1 MISIRRKGGKTQSNQ
16 RPVLDLNLPE
26 QSRAPRETVLN
37 DAKKCSR
44 WLERLPRANLGEV
57 SRRIFNAII
66 DFNRIEML
74 PKTRLRIA
82 ELFLPEVAYI
92 VANLEKYYIDSAL
105 PLSRKNRK
113 IAILCREL
121 YLELTLSYKIIVSQL
136 VNQQRQFDNALLIVS
151 LHRAVCYLGMVHRQS
166 AQHYEASPEGSWQE
180 LHKLYAY
187 AWQNNI
193 CRIPV
198 RIENKAQ
205 TTESTLEDLYTQ
217 VCTLSIC
224 APHQLTNAQLQA
236 LMRLLPEWSEH
247 ITLNHEPPPG
257 KASGATIRYAVDL
270 LSDTPPAAIEAF
282 DALVPRHH
290 LVFECGDFVQHL
302 RKRFAAIQPGQRKSN
317 RFRLQLYRQII
328 GILRNSER
336 NFVRTELH
344 FELNVVKGLNTIHR
358 MLTASDE
365 NTVEN
370 DYSSLMTTRYPSLS
384 GLTDLDS
391 RDPLGEDLFSES
403 FSTTHQADSEPSS
416 SEYGSDHAAA
426 GGSPLFTC
434 QSANESAAGYCLVW
448 PADKAPRIKVGELL
462 GIQSPTKKQSYSV
475 AVVRWLT
482 NHPGKSLHVGIEI
495 IAPMCTAA
503 RLSPRSI
510 NAGGSTISGL
520 LLPEIASASQDSSV
534 LLPPNYEIESRILE
548 VHAGDERFTLKL
560 TQFMESTPAFN
571 RYGYQRIDRN
581 GKAANDADKGRPSGE
596 NDDGNASQLWA
607 LL

>member
-1 MISIRRKGGKTQSNQ
+1 MIPIRLKGGKTDKNDQ
-16 RPVLDLNLPE
+16 RPALDLKLPE

-66 DFNRIEML
+66 DFNRIEM
-74 PKTRLRIA
+74 PAKTRLRIT
-82 ELFLPEVAYI
+82 ELFLPEVGYI
-92 VANLEKYYIDSAL
+92 VANLEKYYINSAL

-136 VNQQRQFDNALLIVS
+136 VNRQRQFDNNLLIVS

-198 RIENKAQ
+198 RMENGSEA
-205 TTESTLEDLYTQ
+205 TESTLEALYAQ
-217 VCTLSIC
+217 VCALSVC

-236 LMRLLPEWSEH
+236 VIRLLPEWSEH
-247 ITLNHEPPPG
+247 ITLVHEAPPAKATG
-257 KASGATIRYAVDL
+257 KTIRYAVDL
-270 LSDTPPAAIEAF
+270 LSDAPPAAIEAF

-290 LVFECGDFVQHL
+290 LVFECGGFVRYL

-317 RFRLQLYRQII
+317 RFQLQLYRQII

-344 FELNVVKGLNTIHR
+344 FELNLVKGLNTIYR
-358 MLTASDE
+358 MLTAVDE
-365 NTVEN
+365 SSVEN
-370 DYSSLMTTRYPSLS
+370 DYSSVMTTRHPLS
-384 GLTDLDS
+384 ELTDLDT
-391 RDPLGEDLFSES
+391 RNPLGEDLFPES
-403 FSTTHQADSEPSS
+403 FSTGQADSEPSTTG
-416 SEYGSDHAAA
+416 YGGDHES
-426 GGSPLFTC
+426 GDSPLFAC
-434 QSANESAAGYCLVW
+434 QSANESASGYCLVW

-482 NHPGKSLHVGIEI
+482 NHPGESLHVGIEI
-495 IAPMCTAA
+495 IAPVCTAA

-510 NAGGSTISGL
+510 NAGGGAASGL
-520 LLPEIASASQDSSV
+520 LLPEVASASQDSSV
-534 LLPPNYEIESRILE
+534 LLPPNYEIESRILD
-548 VHAGDERFTLKL
+548 VHAGDEQFTMKL

-571 RYGYQRIDRN
+571 RYGYQRIDR
-581 GKAANDADKGRPSGE
+581 GDKKPNDT
-596 NDDGNASQLWA
+596 DDGPPSSGGGNGNDSGAWA

>member
-1 MISIRRKGGKTQSNQ
+1 MIPIRLKGGKTDKNDQ

-66 DFNRIEML
+66 DFNRIEMP

-82 ELFLPEVAYI
+82 ELFLPEVGYI

-136 VNQQRQFDNALLIVS
+136 VNRQRQFDNNLLIVS

-187 AWQNNI
+187 AWQNNV
-193 CRIPV
+193 CGIPV
-198 RIENKAQ
+198 RMENGAES
-205 TTESTLEDLYTQ
+205 TESTLEDLYTQ
-217 VCTLSIC
+217 VCALSVC

-236 LMRLLPEWSEH
+236 VIRLLPEWSEH
-247 ITLNHEPPPG
+247 ITLDHEVPPPTATG
-257 KASGATIRYAVDL
+257 TTIRYAVDL
-270 LSDTPPAAIEAF
+270 LSDAPPAAIEAF

-290 LVFECGDFVQHL
+290 LVFECGGFVQHL

-317 RFRLQLYRQII
+317 RFQLQLYRQII

-336 NFVRTELH
+336 NFVRTKLH
-344 FELNVVKGLNTIHR
+344 FELNLVKGLNTLYR

-365 NTVEN
+365 NSVES
-370 DYSSLMTTRYPSLS
+370 DYSSVMTTRHPPLS

-391 RDPLGEDLFSES
+391 RNPLGEELFPES
-403 FSTTHQADSEPSS
+403 FSTQQPDSEPSTS
-416 SEYGSDHAAA
+416 GYGSDHKA
-426 GGSPLFTC
+426 GDSPLFAC
-434 QSANESAAGYCLVW
+434 QSANESASGYCLVW

-482 NHPGKSLHVGIEI
+482 NHPGESLHVGIEI
-495 IAPMCTAA
+495 IAPVCTAA

-510 NAGGSTISGL
+510 NASGGAVSGL
-520 LLPEIASASQDSSV
+520 LLPEITSASQDSSV
-534 LLPPNYEIESRILE
+534 LLPPNFEIESRILE
-548 VHAGDERFTLKL
+548 VHAGDDRFTLKL

-571 RYGYQRIDRN
+571 RYGYQRIDR
-581 GKAANDADKGRPSGE
+581 DDKEPGSLDEGQATGDS
-596 NDDGNASQLWA
+596 DDGNDAGVWA